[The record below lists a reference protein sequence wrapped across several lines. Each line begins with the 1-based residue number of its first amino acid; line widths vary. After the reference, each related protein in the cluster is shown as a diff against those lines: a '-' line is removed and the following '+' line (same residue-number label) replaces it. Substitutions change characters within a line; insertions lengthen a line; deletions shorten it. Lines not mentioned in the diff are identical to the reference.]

1 MSSWIIQRDRL
12 DLDQKRVIDAPITG
26 NMWISGYAGSGKSVL
41 LVHKALSILNREPA
55 ATIIFVV
62 YTSSLVD
69 LFRTGLAALGYPQ
82 IPVKTI
88 YEFMNDPE
96 TFDYVLCD
104 EIQDCTDRMIDAIKN
119 KARKNVIVAGDE
131 FQSIYEKDVKFREST
146 INVTALRNNFS
157 NIYEL
162 SKIYRLTPSII
173 HAIDTFMPS
182 MQLMLHSKPNAQK
195 QDVTIKLCKAAGRQQ
210 ESEYVYNSALLYLR
224 QFERTAVLFSQ
235 YKECL
240 EFVNFILSVNSKP
253 AWEVVLNRY
262 GKPDFGEL
270 NAFLE
275 CNGIKLMYIGN
286 SYGSLQEAEKKGLG
300 VMMTYQSSKGLD
312 FENVYLP
319 FMSNNLFITYD
330 EARCRTIFMVAMS
343 RSSKNLTL
351 TYSGFPYQYV
361 NKFRSQCV
369 EVTPDTGQS
378 NSRISEQNYDFD
390 F

>member
-1 MSSWIIQRDRL
+1 MSSWIIPRDHL

-41 LVHKALSILNREPA
+41 LVYKALSILNRDSSA
-55 ATIIFVV
+55 IVIFVV

-88 YEFMNDPE
+88 YEFMNSSE

-104 EIQDCTDRMIDAIKN
+104 EIQDCTDRMIDAIKS

-146 INVTALRNNFS
+146 VNVSALRNNFS
-157 NIYEL
+157 NIHEL

-173 HAIDTFMPS
+173 RAIDAFMPF

-210 ESEYVYNSALLYLR
+210 ESEYVYNNALLYLR
-224 QFERTAVLFSQ
+224 QFVRTAVLFSQ

-240 EFVNFILSVNSKP
+240 EFVNFILSVNDRP
-253 AWEVVLNRY
+253 VWEVVLNGY

-270 NAFLE
+270 NDYLE
-275 CNGIKLMYIGN
+275 CNGIKLMYVGN
-286 SYGSLQEAEKKGLG
+286 GYGSLQEAEKKGLG

-343 RSSKNLTL
+343 RSSKYLTL
-351 TYSGFPYQYV
+351 TYSGIPYQYV

-378 NSRISEQNYDFD
+378 NSRGSEQKYDFD

>member
-1 MSSWIIQRDRL
+1 
-12 DLDQKRVIDAPITG
+12 
-26 NMWISGYAGSGKSVL
+26 MWISGYAGSGKSVL

-88 YEFMNDPE
+88 YEFMNSHE
-96 TFDYVLCD
+96 TYDYILCD

-119 KARKNVIVAGDE
+119 NARKNIIVAGDE

-146 INVTALRNNFS
+146 VNVLALRNYFS

-195 QDVTIKLCKAAGRQQ
+195 QDVTIKLCKAASRQQ

-253 AWEVVLNRY
+253 AWEVVLNGY

-270 NAFLE
+270 NAYLE

-330 EARCRTIFMVAMS
+330 EARCRAIFMVAMS

-351 TYSGFPYQYV
+351 TYSGIPYQYV

-378 NSRISEQNYDFD
+378 NSRTSEQNYDFD